1 MSGKSGLRLDLL
13 GVAIG
18 GGLATWL
25 AVAGL
30 VSGGDPAPA
39 SALVLAAA
47 TATVVSRRWSSGHPL
62 LFPATVAALP
72 LLALVMRR
80 SSPLEDGILGYSN
93 SSAALYFIAACGAV
107 AAGLAVR
114 RPIWRGAWYLVAVT
128 WALLPWKI
136 GAHAAAT
143 LTLALPVAV
152 MAVRSGRGARRVVL
166 VGAVAAAAGLV
177 AATAMGLSH
186 YRPGSGT
193 TAFDR
198 WFDDTLSELRV
209 VYWGES
215 IDLALRHPL
224 TGVGPGGFHEASPTA
239 VERDDR
245 SWSHNE
251 YLQVAAESGIPG
263 GLLLLGLVGWSF
275 LYLWRSC
282 KSPSCVP
289 AAVALGGAALHAN
302 IDFIWHF
309 PEVPMALA
317 MLVGAGAARTEAPS
331 ALPAGTSRG
340 LPDPARVAVVA
351 TAALWLS
358 LLAPVEPINPA
369 SSTQN
374 GAVHLSEANAVRFA
388 SPGMIRTTAPPSDL
402 YQRVMETGELTLE
415 AWVSSSSPDQGG
427 PARII
432 SASSGIATRN
442 FTLGQQGGA
451 LVFRLR
457 TTRTNPNGS
466 DAQLEVPDVFAAEG
480 LQHIVITTTLDG
492 TRLYVDG
499 AVRHVGNGPGGS
511 VSNWDRDYP
520 LVFGNEATG
529 HRPWLGTMHSAAIY
543 GAAISE
549 AAVRYRYAA
558 GPGAGVSDHPELGSL
573 LVAYSLGEDSGASF
587 PGQGRGPFAV
597 PLAVPERVPSARRG
611 FVETLT
617 DADGSA
623 TVRLLSHAGLLGI
636 WALMILRAAPLTRGP
651 RFHRTKMAVLFGGM
665 VVLLASTAIRYLEAR
680 APSAW
685 DVAGG
690 FLGLA
695 LVMLTTVPRSRKEQP
710 EPD

>member
-1 MSGKSGLRLDLL
+1 MSGKPSLRLDLL
-13 GVAIG
+13 GVAIAA
-18 GGLATWL
+18 GLATWL

-30 VSGGDPAPA
+30 VSGGNPGPA

-47 TATVVSRRWSSGHPL
+47 IATVVSGRWSRRHPL
-62 LFPATVAALP
+62 PFPATVAALP
-72 LLALVMRR
+72 LLALVVRR
-80 SSPLEDGILGYSN
+80 SSPLEGGILEYSN

-107 AAGLAVR
+107 AAGLAVG

-136 GAHAAAT
+136 GAHAAAI

-166 VGAVAAAAGLV
+166 TGAVAAAAGLV
-177 AATAMGLSH
+177 AATAMGVSH
-186 YRPGSGT
+186 YRPGSGA

-198 WFDDTLSELRV
+198 WFDDALSEVRV

-215 IDLALRHPL
+215 IELALRHPL
-224 TGVGPGGFHEASPTA
+224 TGVGPGRFHEESPTA
-239 VERDDR
+239 LERNDP
-245 SWSHNE
+245 SGSHNE

-263 GLLLLGLVGWSF
+263 GLLMLGLVGWSF

-282 KSPSCVP
+282 NRPSCVP
-289 AAVALGGAALHAN
+289 AAVALGGVALHAN

-309 PEVPMALA
+309 PEVPMAVA
-317 MLVGAGAARTEAPS
+317 MLVGAGAARTKAPN
-331 ALPAGTSRG
+331 ALQAGTRQG
-340 LPDPARVAVVA
+340 LPYPTRVAVVA
-351 TAALWLS
+351 TTALWLS

-374 GAVHLSEANAVRFA
+374 GAVHVAEANAVRFA
-388 SPGMIRTTAPPSDL
+388 SPGMIRTTTPPSDL

-427 PARII
+427 PARIV

-442 FTLGQQGGA
+442 FTLGQQGGS

-466 DAQLEVPDVFAAEG
+466 DAQLEVPDVFAADG
-480 LQHIVITTTLDG
+480 LQHIVITTTLNE

-499 AVRHVGNGPGGS
+499 VARHVGTGPGGS
-511 VSNWDRDYP
+511 VSNWDGDYP

-529 HRPWLGTMHSAAIY
+529 HRPWLGTMHFAAIY
-543 GAAISE
+543 GTAISE
-549 AAVRYRYAA
+549 AAVRHRYTAS
-558 GPGAGVSDHPELGSL
+558 PGAGASDHPELGSL
-573 LVAYSLGEDSGASF
+573 LVAYSFGEGIGPSF
-587 PGQGRGPFAV
+587 PGQGQGPFAV

-617 DADGSA
+617 DAGGSA
-623 TVRLLSHAGLLGI
+623 IVRFLSHAGLLGI
-636 WALMILRAAPLTRGP
+636 WALMILRAALPARGP
-651 RFHRTKMAVLFGGM
+651 RFHRIRMAVLFGGTS
-665 VVLLASTAIRYLEAR
+665 VLLASTAIRYLEAR

-685 DVAGG
+685 DVTGG

-695 LVMLTTVPRSRKEQP
+695 LVMLAVVPRSRKEQP